1 VEVQRVRR
9 AWEEA
14 RQGLDRARSSL
25 AATRRQVSEAQQK
38 ADVRRAEADAM
49 RRDLEATKGQIG
61 RLNVLIGEV
70 LAQKSGY
77 AAATAQ
83 ARSIVA
89 DLTAQSQQGA
99 DDVRALETELE
110 AKEKQLADARV
121 ELSSARAATQRTAA
135 DIRQARADEHTAK
148 DALEGA
154 LAHSRALG
162 ASAAGLERACA
173 AETAAFAAAAA
184 ARTVTATAL
193 VNANAKLAALQEQ
206 LKLTDKAQRLV
217 ALQASKEEE
226 HVALLKRQLH
236 AVKRSC
242 EVASRK
248 AAAVPLLESAV
259 ASLKA
264 QVFLERRA
272 VDVEAAKQAAAPSVR
287 ILSGPPMPSA
297 EALAQRDAALRAAL
311 AAKERQLAERSAEAA
326 AAAAATEE
334 ARAAITANADGMR
347 ILTQLNEARA
357 RAFRLQRSVQA
368 LTAEIRVYVKA
379 LRLDRAS
386 VAASRTHVESETWAS
401 SDADQLEEEIAA
413 QEAALEAFV
422 TSLPGVA
429 EAEALAAGD
438 DDAVGW

>member
-1 VEVQRVRR
+1 MERF
-9 AWEEA
+9 
-14 RQGLDRARSSL
+14 
-25 AATRRQVSEAQQK
+25 AA
-38 ADVRRAEADAM
+38 
-49 RRDLEATKGQIG
+49 
-61 RLNVLIGEV
+61 
-70 LAQKSGY
+70 
-77 AAATAQ
+77 
-83 ARSIVA
+83 
-89 DLTAQSQQGA
+89 
-99 DDVRALETELE
+99 
-110 AKEKQLADARV
+110 
-121 ELSSARAATQRTAA
+121 
-135 DIRQARADEHTAK
+135 
-148 DALEGA
+148 
-154 LAHSRALG
+154 
-162 ASAAGLERACA
+162 ERACA

-193 VNANAKLAALQEQ
+193 VNATAKLAALQEQ
-206 LKLTDKAQRLV
+206 LKLTDKAHRLV

-236 AVKRSC
+236 AVQRSC

-272 VDVEAAKQAAAPSVR
+272 ADVEAAKQAAAPSVR

-297 EALAQRDAALRAAL
+297 ETLAQRDRALREAL

-326 AAAAATEE
+326 AAVAATEE
-334 ARAAITANADGMR
+334 ARAAVTASADGVR

-379 LRLDRAS
+379 LGLDSAS
-386 VAASRTHVESETWAS
+386 VAASRTHVGSETLEACS
-401 SDADQLEEEIAA
+401 YADQFEEEIAA

-438 DDAVGW
+438 DAAIGW